1 MADNGL
7 GIDPANHHEIFE
19 PFKRVVTSEVPG
31 TGLGL
36 SICQSIVSRYG
47 GRMWVESEI
56 GEGATFLFAIP
67 EEQFLLG
74 RKAGSAEA

>member
-1 MADNGL
+1 
-7 GIDPANHHEIFE
+7 
-19 PFKRVVTSEVPG
+19 
-31 TGLGL
+31 
-36 SICQSIVSRYG
+36 
-47 GRMWVESEI
+47 MWVESEI